1 MSFDVD
7 VTIIGAGPIGST
19 LAYELAK
26 ENIKVA
32 LIDKKKVI
40 GLPLQCAGI
49 INKRALDFNQFPEEL
64 ILNKAKGAF
73 LHSRNHSLTVSK
85 DEDQALIIDGLH
97 WINFYTIGL
106 LKMVLIPIC
115 HLK

>member
-1 MSFDVD
+1 MSFDYD

-26 ENIKVA
+26 EDINVC

-49 INKRALDFNQFPEEL
+49 INKR
-64 ILNKAKGAF
+64 
-73 LHSRNHSLTVSK
+73 
-85 DEDQALIIDGLH
+85 
-97 WINFYTIGL
+97 Y
-106 LKMVLIPIC
+106 
-115 HLK
+115 

>member
-1 MSFDVD
+1 MSFDYD

-26 ENIKVA
+26 EDINVC

-49 INKRALDFNQFPEEL
+49 INK
-64 ILNKAKGAF
+64 AF
-73 LHSRNHSLTVSK
+73 LKRKIKH
-85 DEDQALIIDGLH
+85 
-97 WINFYTIGL
+97 
-106 LKMVLIPIC
+106 
-115 HLK
+115 